1 MFKMEV
7 YTSDSSDTESR
18 EQKTL
23 DYGRMDLTEITL
35 DDDLHAKK
43 ALKTHKD
50 FETLMLNHNRLVQL
64 PASLTKFTNLKVL
77 DLSSNRLVQLP
88 DAICNLPLVTL
99 IAKNNQ
105 LTNKSLPKSFMMR
118 SVTLKELNLSGNQLT
133 HFPEQVV
140 ELKQLRY
147 FYAGGNKITA
157 ISKDIWRM
165 QSLQVLSLGGN
176 LISDV
181 PEVVGSLSQLQA
193 LVLCDNLIEN
203 LPASIAHLNSLKSLL
218 LHKNRLRHLPKDIIA
233 LKNLTELSLRDN
245 PLVVRFVQD
254 IAMTPPSL
262 MECAARVIK
271 VSSIPYGPGILP
283 RTVIEYLQSANC
295 CVNPNCK
302 GVFFDN
308 RVEHIKFVD
317 FCGKYRVPLLQ
328 YLCSSK
334 CIQPEPERPQTS
346 GANGYMMRKVLLG

>member
-1 MFKMEV
+1 MEV
-7 YTSDSSDTESR
+7 YTSDSSDTDSR

-23 DYGRMDLTEITL
+23 DYGRMNLTVITL

-50 FETLMLNHNRLVQL
+50 FETLLLNHNRLTQL
-64 PASLTKFTNLKVL
+64 PPALTKFVNLKVL
-77 DLSSNRLVQLP
+77 DLSSNCLTQLP
-88 DAICNLPLVTL
+88 EAICNLPLVTL
-99 IAKNNQ
+99 IAKNNN
-105 LTNKSLPKSFMMR
+105 LSNKSLPKSFVMR
-118 SVTLKELNLSGNQLT
+118 NSALKELNLSGNQLT
-133 HFPEQVV
+133 HFPEQVL
-140 ELKQLRY
+140 ELRQLRY
-147 FYAGGNKITA
+147 FYAGANRITA
-157 ISKDIWRM
+157 ISKDIWKM

-176 LISDV
+176 QISDV
-181 PEVVGSLSQLQA
+181 PDSVGMLSQLQA
-193 LVLCDNLIEN
+193 LVLCDNVIEN
-203 LPASIAHLNSLKSLL
+203 LPTSIAHLNSLKSLL

-254 IAMTPPSL
+254 IAMKPPTL
-262 MECAARVIK
+262 MEFAARVVK
-271 VSSIPYGPGILP
+271 CTGIPYGPGIVP
-283 RTVIEYLQSANC
+283 RTVNDYLQSANC
-295 CVNPNCK
+295 CVNPKCK

-317 FCGKYRVPLLQ
+317 FCGKYRVPLLH

-334 CIQPEPERPQTS
+334 CIEPEPELPQAS